1 MKKILAFIAVLTI
14 CTFSNSYGLAG
25 GAGFE
30 FEELIPRDEFNPK
43 NLGTVKGK
51 VQDILTVP
59 KTNGIGNTIVAVF
72 NSKKKDEKVYVV
84 LGPDWYLKNQNFELE
99 KGMYLII
106 RGSKIDS
113 PENLVI
119 IATEITYKDKTI
131 MLRNKKTGTPEWK
144 EWRRGE
150 ELFYKNYNW

>member
-1 MKKILAFIAVLTI
+1 MKKILALIITLTI
-14 CTFSNSYGLAG
+14 FTTSNSYGLAG

-43 NLGTVKGK
+43 SLGTVKGK
-51 VQDILTVP
+51 VQEVLSIP

-84 LGPDWYLKNQNFELE
+84 LGPDWFLKNQNFKLE
-99 KGMYLII
+99 KDMNLTI
-106 RGSKIDS
+106 RGSKINS
-113 PENLVI
+113 PEYTVI
-119 IATEITYKDKTI
+119 IATEINYQDKTI
-131 MLRNKKTGTPEWK
+131 KLRDKKTGDSEWH
-144 EWRRGE
+144 EWRKGE